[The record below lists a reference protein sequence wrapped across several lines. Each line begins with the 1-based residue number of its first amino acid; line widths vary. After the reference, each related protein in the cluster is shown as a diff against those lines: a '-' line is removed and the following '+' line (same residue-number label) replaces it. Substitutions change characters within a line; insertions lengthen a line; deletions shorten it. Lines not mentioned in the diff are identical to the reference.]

1 MDLIITV
8 FEAIASL
15 IFKEAAEVGIKE
27 ILIRKVKRKTT
38 QIRSNQKKLLSETKD
53 IILKG
58 ELG

>member
-27 ILIRKVKRKTT
+27 ILIRKAKRKTT
-38 QIRSNQKKLLSETKD
+38 QIRSNQKKLLCRNN
-53 IILKG
+53 
-58 ELG
+58 